1 MGSSEVRQQ
10 TVGRA
15 RDTTKAVYKGGSQVH
30 QLSLEQK
37 QGALL

>member
-10 TVGRA
+10 MVGRA
-15 RDTTKAVYKGGSQVH
+15 RDTTKAAHKGGSHVH
-30 QLSLEQK
+30 QLSLQQK